1 MKALELY
8 LRSHSQIKGNFL
20 DSSVEYSGWT
30 DYFIDSE
37 MIFSHRKNKYT
48 RETFDEGLHTHGYY
62 ELIFY
67 IKGDVEYIQNNKI
80 VRTAPNSV
88 ICFHPGSMHT
98 ARLISESE
106 YERYVLYFSKEF
118 FSFENETVPMLGFLA
133 DKNTVAFN
141 LDKVSSQKMLDIL
154 SRIKNELNSKT
165 PYKKLL
171 SKAYLIE
178 IFGILNSSV
187 NDTAEGD
194 FMDDKISEIKNYI
207 DTNYAYINSINE
219 IAEKFFYS
227 REHISREFKSKF
239 NISVSEYLSKRRI
252 IESLKL
258 LKEMSVAD
266 ACYNVGFKSQS
277 AYISAFVKNIGC
289 LPKEYKK
296 SRNKF

>member
-1 MKALELY
+1 MKTLEQY
-8 LRSHSQIKGNFL
+8 LRSHSKTNGN
-20 DSSVEYSGWT
+20 SIESAVEYGRWT

-37 MIFSHRKNKYT
+37 MVFSHRKNSYT
-48 RETFDEGLHTHGYY
+48 RETFDEGLHAHGYY

-67 IKGDVEYIQNNKI
+67 VKGDVEYIQNDKI
-80 VRTAPNSV
+80 VRADKNSV

-118 FSFENETVPMLGFLA
+118 FSLENEIIPMLGFLA
-133 DKNTVAFN
+133 DKSTVAFN
-141 LDKVSSQKMLDIL
+141 LDKVNSQKMLDIL
-154 SRIKNELNSKT
+154 NKT
-165 PYKKLL
+165 KETLSGENPYKKLL
-171 SKAYLIE
+171 AKAYIIE

-187 NDTAEGD
+187 NDTDEGD

-207 DTNYAYINSINE
+207 DTDYANINSINE

-227 REHISREFKSKF
+227 REHISREFKNKF
-239 NISVSEYLSKRRI
+239 NISVSEYLSKRRV

-258 LKEMSVAD
+258 LKKMSVAD

-277 AYISAFVKNIGC
+277 AYIAAFVKNIGC

-296 SRNKF
+296 TRK